1 MLKWHQECD
10 WVTIPATSYRQLGHS
25 PSRLLS
31 RTSEAVSP
39 GSAALAGAIQLG
51 ENLFERSTDDVDA
64 TSLLPVI
71 LGERRAP
78 KRMDLREQPF
88 RLKSARPIDGSD
100 GDGRK

>member
-1 MLKWHQECD
+1 MLTWHQECD
-10 WVTIPATSYRQLGHS
+10 WVTIPPTSYRQLAHS

-51 ENLFERSTDDVDA
+51 GNLFERSTDDVDA

-71 LGERRAP
+71 LEKGGRQPAGLTGAAFQTQIGEA
-78 KRMDLREQPF
+78 D
-88 RLKSARPIDGSD
+88 
-100 GDGRK
+100 

>member
-10 WVTIPATSYRQLGHS
+10 WVTIPPTSYRQLGHS

-51 ENLFERSTDDVDA
+51 GNLFERSTDDVDA

-71 LGERRAP
+71 LEKGLGRTACNGVAVRAGVGAD
-78 KRMDLREQPF
+78 KRV
-88 RLKSARPIDGSD
+88 A
-100 GDGRK
+100 